1 MASGGGARVTAE
13 NVKWVTGDCLNRLFN
28 GSVRKAQCEST
39 RWTKRY
45 AMPLYIAFD
54 SLCHV
59 CCWVVS
65 KLLKF
70 SFRCYY

>member
-1 MASGGGARVTAE
+1 MNRLGRVQVASGGGARVTAE
-13 NVKWVTGDCLNRLFN
+13 NGDCLNRLFN

-45 AMPLYIAFD
+45 AALSILLFD

-65 KLLKF
+65 K
-70 SFRCYY
+70 Y